1 MSHDSP
7 QTVAAPLHEAS
18 SRRSSKLVSTL
29 PKSTLLPSPAL
40 EALLGDREDDDTPL
54 TPQQLVQLLVDAGHL
69 TRQNVAKERWRTLLQ
84 PALRMALPADDPWH
98 SMDVHS
104 LATELAKR
112 WDYNSSTR
120 KWELSEVMVK
130 LEREPF
136 AEGAMRECYRMKKM
150 SQVSPSF
157 FYRMDWAACNNYVAK
172 RYKKR
177 ETGRG
182 TYFSD
187 IEMQMLSKR
196 LSRHYNALAPPK
208 AVDFLHAFV
217 IEVERGGEQMLFCVE
232 RAIERGSYVKHNN
245 NAGSLDFD
253 GLHRATPNAFSRFTF
268 HASRG
273 ELMVVDIQGVDD
285 VHSLKG
291 DDFGDGNLGLTGLAL
306 FFSTSLYDGLCSQLG
321 LPDFALAAAERARV
335 GRLSGSIRCDATKL
349 SSHASSSAGASRE
362 SCCGEEPAVTAAQ
375 LNAAAAAGD
384 VERLRELVGEGKDA
398 GAVNADARSAL
409 HLAASEGKLDAVRF
423 LVEEARAPLVG
434 RDRWGRTPLEEAEAQ
449 GHAEAT
455 LHRTLERR
463 RSGLAESIGL
473 ADLPLELL
481 AAGEAPPSSPSYS
494 LPPPRASAA
503 PSVLLQ
509 PASKAATP
517 LWPRQSSTLL
527 VGASEQREAS
537 APPASL
543 GRVHAR
549 LAELLLAGGTPT
561 QTEGEADVFSAAYH
575 LVCAAAAGAPHA
587 AREPRALRDLRS
599 MLRGLTGDE
608 VLPGV
613 QLAPLCTEEE
623 QSAAAAACA
632 ALGPLLASAGD
643 AAALLDF
650 AEAERAK
657 GELAGAEEW
666 LRGAVEA
673 VRAGGAFGDAVLH
686 SCLKRL
692 SEVQLERGEA
702 AEAAATLAAA
712 AEAARD
718 AGAFKLGM
726 KWDMEATAMEE

>member
-1 MSHDSP
+1 
-7 QTVAAPLHEAS
+7 
-18 SRRSSKLVSTL
+18 
-29 PKSTLLPSPAL
+29 
-40 EALLGDREDDDTPL
+40 
-54 TPQQLVQLLVDAGHL
+54 
-69 TRQNVAKERWRTLLQ
+69 
-84 PALRMALPADDPWH
+84 MALPADDPWH

-130 LEREPF
+130 VEREPF

-285 VHSLKG
+285 VYTDPQVHSLKG

-434 RDRWGRTPLEEAEAQ
+434 RDRWGCTPLEEAEAQ
-449 GHAEAT
+449 GHAEVAGYLRRHGGGAITHAEAT

-463 RSGLAESIGL
+463 RSGLA
-473 ADLPLELL
+473 DLPLELL
-481 AAGEAPPSSPSYS
+481 AAGEAGAAARSEAGLPE
-494 LPPPRASAA
+494 PPPGRPPTASPAA
-503 PSVLLQ
+503 P
-509 PASKAATP
+509 PP
-517 LWPRQSSTLL
+517 LRRAWQSSTLL

-575 LVCAAAAGAPHA
+575 LVCAAAAG
-587 AREPRALRDLRS
+587 EPRALRDLRS

-657 GELAGAEEW
+657 GELASAEEW